1 MLNRRKEDN
10 WKETMERYRDEFNK
24 SPLVDAYD
32 GMVNRQLKS
41 VREKDFDARQRIKE
55 SVICFKRLKD

>member
-1 MLNRRKEDN
+1 MA
-10 WKETMERYRDEFNK
+10 RYRDEYNK

-55 SVICFKRLKD
+55 SVIRCNRLKD

>member
-1 MLNRRKEDN
+1 
-10 WKETMERYRDEFNK
+10 MERYRDEFNK

-41 VREKDFDARQRIKE
+41 VREKDFDARKRIKE
-55 SVICFKRLKD
+55 SVRERGIPGLNWG